1 METRRQQ
8 RTIKIMVNNVNGGLR
23 AEPDPKKW
31 DDICEWIEQRQPDI
45 VMLQETKLN
54 QIDEKKIKIP
64 AGYEMIAAG
73 LKKERMRGV
82 MTLVSQELAMGIR
95 KEKIIRGE
103 DGRYLM
109 VPIATLTPGQMMWI
123 VNIYAPVAEEVW

>member
-1 METRRQQ
+1 MVQENERKGLGLRQRRKMRVKKFLKNMETRRQQ
-8 RTIKIMVNNVNGGLR
+8 RTIRIMVNNVNGGLR

-31 DDICEWIEQRQPDI
+31 DDLCEWIEQRQPDI

-54 QIDEKKIKIP
+54 QVDEKKIKIP

-95 KEKIIRGE
+95 KEK
-103 DGRYLM
+103 
-109 VPIATLTPGQMMWI
+109 
-123 VNIYAPVAEEVW
+123 NN